1 MPRYLDAITKAKYEL
16 IMEETFQGKSLK
28 EACQKY
34 QIKSSSYR
42 NWLAKLKGPRDLEYV
57 ESKQMPIEPA
67 AECLPL
73 VLPKGRV

>member
-34 QIKSSSYR
+34 HIKSSSYR

-57 ESKQMPIEPA
+57 EPKQVTAQA
-67 AECLPL
+67 AESHLPII
-73 VLPKGRV
+73 LPKGAG

>member
-42 NWLAKLKGPRDLEYV
+42 NWLAKVKGPKDLEYV
-57 ESKQMPIEPA
+57 ESKQVTAQTAESHLPII
-67 AECLPL
+67 LPR
-73 VLPKGRV
+73 GAT